1 MNKYLVNFYH
11 YVHLL
16 QNLIVRDLKVKYRRS
31 VLGFLWSILNPL
43 LMMLVITA
51 VFQNIFRMNIDNFPI
66 YYLTGS
72 LIFNFMSEATS
83 LAMTSVLSSASL
95 IKKVYIPKYIF
106 PLEKCLFAFVNMLF
120 SSVAVIIM
128 FFVLHYK
135 ITWMALLFFVPMI
148 FTFIFSIGLGLI
160 LSAADVFFRDI
171 GHLYSVWITAW
182 MYLTPVIYPME
193 TLTAGMKNIMKF
205 NPMFYYVDY
214 FRQVV
219 MYNNIPGL
227 NFNLICFAFSFAFL
241 FLGLLIFKLKQD
253 KFILYI

>member
-83 LAMTSVLSSASL
+83 LAMTSVLSSAPL

-135 ITWMALLFFVPMI
+135 ITWTALLFFVPMI
-148 FTFIFSIGLGLI
+148 FTLIFSIGLGLI

>member
-148 FTFIFSIGLGLI
+148 FTLIFSIGLGLI

>member
-11 YVHLL
+11 YTHLL

-51 VFQNIFRMNIDNFPI
+51 VFQNIFRVNIENFPI

-83 LAMTSVLSSASL
+83 LAMVSVLSSAPL

-128 FFVLHYK
+128 FFVLHFK
-135 ITWMALLFFVPMI
+135 LTWTALLFFVPMI
-148 FTFIFSIGLGLI
+148 FTLIFSIGLGLI

-193 TLTAGMKNIMKF
+193 TVTDGMKDVMKF
-205 NPMFYYVDY
+205 NPMYYFVDY

-219 MYNNIPGL
+219 MYNNIPGFD
-227 NFNLICFAFSFAFL
+227 FNLICIGFSFGFL
-241 FLGLLIFKLKQD
+241 LLGLLIFKLKQD

>member
-11 YVHLL
+11 YTHLL

-51 VFQNIFRMNIDNFPI
+51 VFQNIFRVNIENFPI

-83 LAMTSVLSSASL
+83 LAMVSVLSSAPL

-128 FFVLHYK
+128 FFVLHFK
-135 ITWMALLFFVPMI
+135 LTWTALLFFVPML
-148 FTFIFSIGLGLI
+148 FTLIFSIGLGLI

-193 TLTAGMKNIMKF
+193 TVNDAMKNVMKF
-205 NPMFYYVDY
+205 NPMYYFVDY
-214 FRQVV
+214 FRQVT
-219 MYNNIPGL
+219 MYNNIPSL
-227 NFNLICFAFSFAFL
+227 NYNLICVGFSFGFL
-241 FLGLLIFKLKQD
+241 LLGLLIFKLKQD

>member
-11 YVHLL
+11 YIHLL

-83 LAMTSVLSSASL
+83 LAMTSVLSSSTL

-135 ITWMALLFFVPMI
+135 LTWTALLFFIPMI
-148 FTFIFSIGLGLI
+148 FTLIFSIGLGLI

-193 TLTAGMKNIMKF
+193 TLTDGMKNIMKF

-219 MYNNIPGL
+219 MYNNIPDF
-227 NFNLICFAFSFAFL
+227 NFNLICIGFSLAFL

>member
-11 YVHLL
+11 YTHLL

-51 VFQNIFRMNIDNFPI
+51 VFQNIFRIKIENYPI

-83 LAMTSVLSSASL
+83 LAMVSVLSSAPL

-128 FFVLHYK
+128 FFVLHFK
-135 ITWMALLFFVPMI
+135 LTWTALLFFVPML
-148 FTFIFSIGLGLI
+148 FTLIFSIGLGLI

-193 TLTAGMKNIMKF
+193 TVNNGMKNVMRF
-205 NPMFYYVDY
+205 NPMFYFVGY

-219 MYNNIPGL
+219 MYNNIPNL
-227 NFNLICFAFSFAFL
+227 NYNLICIGFSFGFL
-241 FLGLLIFKLKQD
+241 LLGLLIFKLKQD